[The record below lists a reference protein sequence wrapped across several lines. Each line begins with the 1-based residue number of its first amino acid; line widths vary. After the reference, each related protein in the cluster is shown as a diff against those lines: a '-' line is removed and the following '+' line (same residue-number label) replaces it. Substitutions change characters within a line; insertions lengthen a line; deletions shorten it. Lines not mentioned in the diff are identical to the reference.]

1 MFVGLQTLGASFVS
15 TTGGFPTSTNVLS
28 PHMSSWH
35 MPEHVT
41 GAAAGDTLSSSLND
55 SYLTSHFMRSA
66 ALGNDVPQV
75 GTCVNRAC
83 H

>member
-1 MFVGLQTLGASFVS
+1 VFGELQAPDGRFVS
-15 TTGGFPTSTNVLS
+15 TAGGFPTSTNVMS

-35 MPEHVT
+35 MTEHVT
-41 GAAAGDTLSSSLND
+41 GSHASDTLSSSLND

-75 GTCVNRAC
+75 I
-83 H
+83 HSD